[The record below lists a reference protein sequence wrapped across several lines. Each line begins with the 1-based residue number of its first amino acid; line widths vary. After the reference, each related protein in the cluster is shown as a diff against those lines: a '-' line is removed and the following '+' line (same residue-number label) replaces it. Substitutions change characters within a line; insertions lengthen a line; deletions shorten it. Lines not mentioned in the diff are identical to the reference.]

1 MLDCQHASHLI
12 SQSME
17 VRLTWRQRFGLRL
30 HLMVCDACTQ
40 FSRQMWLLRSALRQL
55 GSRTENDETLQLS
68 QEARERIARAV
79 AQHGSSD
86 AGQHPDQPI

>member
-30 HLMVCDACTQ
+30 HLMMCDACTQ
-40 FSRQMWLLRSALRQL
+40 FSRQMLLLRSALRQL
-55 GSRTENDETLQLS
+55 GSRTENDETLRLS

-79 AQHGSSD
+79 SQHGSDD
-86 AGQHPDQPI
+86 AARHPDQPV

>member
-30 HLMVCDACTQ
+30 HLMMCDACTQ
-40 FSRQMWLLRSALRQL
+40 FSRQMSLLRSAIRQL
-55 GSRTENDETLQLS
+55 GSRTENDESLQLS
-68 QEARERIARAV
+68 EETRERILRAV
-79 AQHGSSD
+79 EQQRVGHAER
-86 AGQHPDQPI
+86 HPDQPV